1 MNYTIEV
8 VVALIQF
15 TLSFYAF
22 WLVWRVLLPELPGPR
37 DRQDRIAPYA
47 GYFTDPFIV
56 PVAKTLH
63 IPPRLIAFVALTL
76 IAMISIAL
84 DRLPGLFG

>member
-15 TLSFYAF
+15 VLSFYAF
-22 WLVWRVLLPELPGPR
+22 WLVWLVLLPTLPGPR
-37 DRQDRIAPYA
+37 DRQDRIAPFA

-56 PVAKTLH
+56 PVAKVLH
-63 IPPRLIAFVALTL
+63 VSPRLIAFVALT
-76 IAMISIAL
+76 IVAMISIAL
-84 DRLPGLFG
+84 DRLPDLFG